1 MQAFGQLTVPP
12 NACFFY
18 KVKSLLIYEIT
29 QIAVKFYSHTLRAPS
44 PITTS
49 YTFGLR
55 LYLAR

>member
-1 MQAFGQLTVPP
+1 MQAFRQLTVSQML
-12 NACFFY
+12 AFFY

-55 LYLAR
+55 LYWAR

>member
-1 MQAFGQLTVPP
+1 MQAFRQLTVSQML
-12 NACFFY
+12 AFY